1 MRILTPALDDP
12 FFRILCV
19 DDNPSM
25 LQMLKLGFGVY
36 GFEVTTASHGI
47 DALMQF
53 RANAGNFATI
63 LTDNDMPNMNGVE
76 FIKQVRAL
84 GYKGRVL
91 VMSGRLTSTA
101 CQAYQDLEVSGFLSK
116 PFEISMVATM
126 LLQTD

>member
-1 MRILTPALDDP
+1 MPATDNP

-19 DDNPSM
+19 DDNAAL
-25 LQMLKLGFGVY
+25 LQTLALGFRAY
-36 GFEVTTASHGI
+36 GFEVVTASHGI

-53 RANAGNFATI
+53 RAHNGSFATV
-63 LTDNDMPNMNGVE
+63 LSDVDMPTMNGLE

-91 VMSGRLTSTA
+91 VMSGRFSASA

-116 PFEISMVATM
+116 PFDIGMVATM
-126 LLQTD
+126 LLQAD

>member
-1 MRILTPALDDP
+1 MPSSDDP
-12 FFRILCV
+12 FLRILCV
-19 DDNPSM
+19 DDNAP
-25 LQMLKLGFGVY
+25 LLRTLAVGFRKY
-36 GFEVTTASHGI
+36 GFEVATASHGI

-63 LTDNDMPNMNGVE
+63 LTDQDMPKMDGSE

-91 VMSGRLTSTA
+91 VMSGRLSASA

-116 PFEISMVATM
+116 PFDISMVATM
-126 LLQTD
+126 IMQAN